1 MKRRLTFWQT
11 IGILIMIS
19 GLWATFIR
27 ISQGLGAMTN
37 LSDAVP
43 WGIWIGFDVLVGVG
57 LAAGGF
63 TITAVVHIFGLER
76 FKPIVRPTILTAF
89 LGYLLVIVGLLFD
102 LGRPFRIWHPII
114 MWNPHSVMF
123 EVAWCVTLYTTVL
136 MLEFS
141 PIVLE
146 KFNLQKP
153 LKIVR
158 AITIPTVILGVL
170 LSTLHQSSLGTLYI
184 IMPDKL
190 YGLWYTP
197 FLPVLF
203 FISAIAGGLGMV
215 IVESGLSARA
225 FGRHLENDLLT
236 DLSRVI
242 VAVLTLYLVIKLQ
255 DMIHRDTLPLLF
267 QAGPESFLFWV
278 EIGFGALIPLILL
291 AIPTIRQD
299 PSARFY
305 AALLI
310 VLGFV
315 LNRLNIAT
323 TGMQRGLQASYF
335 PAPLELAVTGMLI
348 VLGFV
353 AFSLAVKY
361 LPIFPKQETHPVFE
375 ITLPT
380 PPWVSVVTRGAL
392 MGLATVLL
400 GGLFFVDFGVSVMA
414 SETQPTQQIISH
426 NIPFHMPKEITL
438 PTSPDSPG
446 PVTFRHESHVDKNA
460 PECGTCHANT
470 YSILTRTTQSLGE
483 TMHSSR
489 YCGQCHN
496 GEQAFYWEDNCE
508 TCHIER

>member
-1 MKRRLTFWQT
+1 VKRRFTFWQT
-11 IGILIMIS
+11 IGILMMLF

-27 ISQGLGAMTN
+27 ITKGLGAMTN
-37 LSDAVP
+37 LSNAVP

-158 AITIPTVILGVL
+158 AITVPTVILGVL

-203 FISAIAGGLGMV
+203 FVSAIAGGLSMV
-215 IVESGLSARA
+215 IVESGLSARV

-236 DLSRVI
+236 DMSRVI

-255 DMIHRDTLPLLF
+255 DMASRNALPLLLI
-267 QAGPESFLFWV
+267 ATPESFLFWV
-278 EIGFGALIPLILL
+278 EVGFGAILPLILL
-291 AIPTIRQD
+291 AIPPIRQD

-305 AALLI
+305 AALLV

-323 TGMQRGLQASYF
+323 TGMQRGLQANYF
-335 PAPLELAVTGMLI
+335 PSPYELAITGMLL

-361 LPIFPKQETHPVFE
+361 LPIFPQQESHLSPA
-375 ITLPT
+375 LSHPT
-380 PPWVSVVTRGAL
+380 PHWVSVATRGAL
-392 MGLATVLL
+392 MGLAAVLL
-400 GGLFFVDFGVSVMA
+400 GGVFFIDFGVPIMA
-414 SETQPTQQIISH
+414 SETKP
-426 NIPFHMPKEITL
+426 MPRIVANDTPIRLPQAITL
-438 PTSPDSPG
+438 PRSPDSPG
-446 PVTFRHESHVDKNA
+446 PVTFRHTTHVDQNTPA
-460 PECGTCHANT
+460 CGNCHANT
-470 YSILTRTTQSLGE
+470 YSLFIRTTQSLGE
-483 TMHSSR
+483 TMHSPH

-496 GEQAFYWEDNCE
+496 GEKAFNWEDNCE
-508 TCHIER
+508 SCHVEP